1 MFRRKKTATQPNRG
15 HEPKKSVSAISIRR
29 TPGDHR
35 VAHVAIRTGNHQFSW
50 RVPWRRSP
58 LAPVNKQPGRPACQ
72 KDAGR
77 SEQNG
82 DPEPRLRGF
91 RKCPGRWPSGRNP
104 EYGARDEEEARPREN
119 DDSFRESHVNSCWR
133 LAVDTP
139 MLSFV
144 AQVRLVRQTARS
156 NQALFT

>member
-15 HEPKKSVSAISIRR
+15 HEPKNTDSAVSIKR
-29 TPGDHR
+29 TPVIIGF
-35 VAHVAIRTGNHQFSW
+35 RTW
-50 RVPWRRSP
+50 RYGPATTSFLGGSHGAGSS

-133 LAVDTP
+133 LAVAIPVRPSIGQVCP
-139 MLSFV
+139 MKL
-144 AQVRLVRQTARS
+144 AARRIYR
-156 NQALFT
+156 